1 MFTINFLNQFVLLY
15 VLSIQMQFISLPL
28 QIHYQL
34 TKLRLQVQADLKICK
49 ML

>member
-15 VLSIQMQFISLPL
+15 VLGIQMQFISLTL
-28 QIHYQL
+28 QTHYQL
-34 TKLRLQVQADLKICK
+34 TKLRLQVQADLKICQ